1 MNSTSW
7 NENIKTKDEIVR
19 EYESEIRELTHKMHV
34 CTDEIM
40 LQKHNRKCYKIR
52 IQQLEEAKKLY
63 Q

>member
-1 MNSTSW
+1 MNSTNW
-7 NENIKTKDEIVR
+7 NEDVKTKEEIAR
-19 EYESEIRELTHKMHV
+19 EYDREIRDLTRKMQG

-52 IQQLEEAKKLY
+52 IQQLEETKKIY